1 MDRLRLDNRR
11 SDGRTIN
18 TCSAM
23 NEIQGVTEV
32 AKGISDYGV
41 MIVICAAFIVMSLL
55 MWVAI
60 FKWFK
65 SIIDSSIKNNTEMT
79 SELLETTNKQNEL
92 LNDIADGMR
101 PATLLQVKNISN
113 TCFDLAVER
122 VCRIIKKV
130 REENNIINKEATKA
144 KIRTLL
150 CNLHE
155 DRNSRFDNHR
165 YRGKT
170 LTQYTAPEWIDWV
183 AEVVESEVYAETQN
197 NARAFT
203 NVEAVYSR
211 IRIDFYHRLTE

>member
-1 MDRLRLDNRR
+1 MKE
-11 SDGRTIN
+11 
-18 TCSAM
+18 
-23 NEIQGVTEV
+23 EISGVTEL
-32 AKGISDYGV
+32 AEGIGNFGIMV
-41 MIVICAAFIVMSLL
+41 VVCAAFILLSLL

-65 SIIDSSIKNNTEMT
+65 SIIDNTMKNNAKVMN
-79 SELLETTNKQNEL
+79 ELLKKTDAQNEL

-101 PATLLQVKNISN
+101 PSTLLQIKNISN
-113 TCFDLAVER
+113 TCFDLSVER

-170 LTQYTAPEWIDWV
+170 LTQYTSPEWINWV
-183 AEVVESEVYAETQN
+183 AEIVESEVYAETQN

-203 NVEAVYSR
+203 NIEAVYSK
-211 IRIDFYHRLTE
+211 IRLDFYHRLTD

>member
-1 MDRLRLDNRR
+1 
-11 SDGRTIN
+11 
-18 TCSAM
+18 M

-41 MIVICAAFIVMSLL
+41 MIVICAAFIVLSLL

-65 SIIDSSIKNNTEMT
+65 SIIDSTMKNNIKMMN
-79 SELLETTNKQNEL
+79 ELLETTNAQNDL

-101 PATLLQVKNISN
+101 PTTLLQIKSISN
-113 TCFDLAVER
+113 TCFDLSVER

-144 KIRTLL
+144 KIRNLL

-155 DRNSRFDNHR
+155 DRNSRFDNTR

-170 LTQYTAPEWIDWV
+170 LTQYTSPEWIDWV
-183 AEVVESEVYAETQN
+183 ANVVENEVYAETQN
-197 NARAFT
+197 NSRAFT
-203 NVEAVYSR
+203 NVEAVYSK
-211 IRIDFYHRLTE
+211 IRLDFYHRLTA

>member
-1 MDRLRLDNRR
+1 
-11 SDGRTIN
+11 
-18 TCSAM
+18 M

-41 MIVICAAFIVMSLL
+41 MIVICAAFIAMSLL

-79 SELLETTNKQNEL
+79 AELLETTNKQNEL

-170 LTQYTAPEWIDWV
+170 LTQYTSPEWIDWV
-183 AEVVESEVYAETQN
+183 AEVVDSEVYAETPN
-197 NARAFT
+197 NSRAFT

>member
-1 MDRLRLDNRR
+1 
-11 SDGRTIN
+11 
-18 TCSAM
+18 M
-23 NEIQGVTEV
+23 NEIQNVTEI

-55 MWVAI
+55 MWIAV

-79 SELLETTNKQNEL
+79 AELLETTNKQNEL

>member
-1 MDRLRLDNRR
+1 
-11 SDGRTIN
+11 
-18 TCSAM
+18 M
-23 NEIQGVTEV
+23 NEIQNVTEI

-55 MWVAI
+55 MWIAI

-79 SELLETTNKQNEL
+79 AELLETTNKQNEL

-101 PATLLQVKNISN
+101 PATLLQIKNISN

>member
-1 MDRLRLDNRR
+1 
-11 SDGRTIN
+11 
-18 TCSAM
+18 M
-23 NEIQGVTEV
+23 NEIQNVTEI

-55 MWVAI
+55 MWIAI

-79 SELLETTNKQNEL
+79 AELLETTNKQNEL

-144 KIRTLL
+144 KIQTLL

>member
-1 MDRLRLDNRR
+1 
-11 SDGRTIN
+11 
-18 TCSAM
+18 M
-23 NEIQGVTEV
+23 NEVGGVV
-32 AKGISDYGV
+32 QIADSISNFGI
-41 MIVICAAFIVMSLL
+41 MIVICAVFIVLSIL

-65 SIIDSSIKNNTEMT
+65 SIIDNMMKNNAKVMN
-79 SELLETTNKQNEL
+79 ELLKNTEAQNEL

-101 PATLLQVKNISN
+101 PSTLLQIKNISN
-113 TCFDLAVER
+113 TCFDLSAER

-130 REENNIINKEATKA
+130 KNENNIINKEATKA

-183 AEVVESEVYAETQN
+183 SEVVESEVYSETVN
-197 NARAFT
+197 DSRTFT

-211 IRIDFYHRLTE
+211 IKIDFYHRLTE

>member
-1 MDRLRLDNRR
+1 
-11 SDGRTIN
+11 
-18 TCSAM
+18 M
-23 NEIQGVTEV
+23 NEVGGVV
-32 AKGISDYGV
+32 QIADSISNFGI
-41 MIVICAAFIVMSLL
+41 MIVICAVFIVLSIL

-65 SIIDSSIKNNTEMT
+65 SIIDNMMKNNAKVMN
-79 SELLETTNKQNEL
+79 ELLKNTEAQNEL

-101 PATLLQVKNISN
+101 PSTLLQIKNISN
-113 TCFDLAVER
+113 TCFDLSAER

-130 REENNIINKEATKA
+130 KTENNIINKEATKA

-183 AEVVESEVYAETQN
+183 SEVVESEVYSETIN
-197 NARAFT
+197 DARTFT

-211 IRIDFYHRLTE
+211 IKIDFYHRLTE

>member
-1 MDRLRLDNRR
+1 
-11 SDGRTIN
+11 
-18 TCSAM
+18 M
-23 NEIQGVTEV
+23 NEIQSITDIAESISNF
-32 AKGISDYGV
+32 GIT
-41 MIVICAAFIVMSLL
+41 IVICAAFIIISLL
-55 MWVAI
+55 MWVII

-65 SIIDSSIKNNTEMT
+65 NIIDNMIKNNSNTMT
-79 SELLETTNKQNEL
+79 ELLKKTDAQNDL

-101 PATLLQVKNISN
+101 PATLMQIKNISN

-130 REENNIINKEATKA
+130 REENNIVNKEATKA

-155 DRNSRFDNHR
+155 DRNSRFDNYR

-170 LTQYTAPEWIDWV
+170 LTQYTNPEWIDWV

-203 NVEAVYSR
+203 NVEAVYSK
-211 IRIDFYHRLTE
+211 IRLDFYHRLTE

>member
-1 MDRLRLDNRR
+1 
-11 SDGRTIN
+11 
-18 TCSAM
+18 M

-170 LTQYTAPEWIDWV
+170 LTQYTSPEWIDWV
-183 AEVVESEVYAETQN
+183 AEVVDSEVYAETPN
-197 NARAFT
+197 NSRAFT

>member
-1 MDRLRLDNRR
+1 
-11 SDGRTIN
+11 
-18 TCSAM
+18 M
-23 NEIQGVTEV
+23 NEIQNVTEI

-55 MWVAI
+55 MWIAI

-65 SIIDSSIKNNTEMT
+65 SIIDSSIKNNTEMIA
-79 SELLETTNKQNEL
+79 ELLETTNKQNEL

>member
-1 MDRLRLDNRR
+1 
-11 SDGRTIN
+11 
-18 TCSAM
+18 M
-23 NEIQGVTEV
+23 NEIQNLTEI

-55 MWVAI
+55 MWIAI

-79 SELLETTNKQNEL
+79 AELLETTNKQNEL

>member
-1 MDRLRLDNRR
+1 MIEE
-11 SDGRTIN
+11 IN
-18 TCSAM
+18 
-23 NEIQGVTEV
+23 GVTDIAE
-32 AKGISDYGV
+32 GISNFGI
-41 MIVICAAFIVMSLL
+41 MIVICAAFIVLSLL

-65 SIIDSSIKNNTEMT
+65 SIIDNTMKNNAKVMN
-79 SELLETTNKQNEL
+79 ELSKKTDTQNEL

-101 PATLLQVKNISN
+101 PATLLQIKNISN

-183 AEVVESEVYAETQN
+183 AEIVESEVYAETQN

-203 NVEAVYSR
+203 NVEAVYSK
-211 IRIDFYHRLTE
+211 IRLDFYHRLTD

>member
-1 MDRLRLDNRR
+1 
-11 SDGRTIN
+11 
-18 TCSAM
+18 M
-23 NEIQGVTEV
+23 NEVGGVVQV
-32 AKGISDYGV
+32 ADSISNYGI
-41 MIVICAAFIVMSLL
+41 MIVICAVFIVLSIL

-65 SIIDSSIKNNTEMT
+65 SIIDNMMQNNAKVMNELLKNTEA
-79 SELLETTNKQNEL
+79 QNEL

-101 PATLLQVKNISN
+101 PSTLMQIKTISN
-113 TCFDLAVER
+113 TCFDLSTER

-130 REENNIINKEATKA
+130 KEENNIINKEATKA

-170 LTQYTAPEWIDWV
+170 LTQFTTPDWIDWV
-183 AEVVESEVYAETQN
+183 ANVVESEVYSETIN
-197 NARAFT
+197 DARTFT

-211 IRIDFYHRLTE
+211 IKIDFYHRLTE

>member
-1 MDRLRLDNRR
+1 
-11 SDGRTIN
+11 
-18 TCSAM
+18 M
-23 NEIQGVTEV
+23 NEIQSVTEI

-41 MIVICAAFIVMSLL
+41 MIVICSAFIAMSLL

-79 SELLETTNKQNEL
+79 AELLETTNKQNEL

-170 LTQYTAPEWIDWV
+170 LTQYTSPEWIDWV
-183 AEVVESEVYAETQN
+183 AEVVDSEVYAETPN
-197 NARAFT
+197 NSRAFT

>member
-1 MDRLRLDNRR
+1 M
-11 SDGRTIN
+11 IE
-18 TCSAM
+18 
-23 NEIQGVTEV
+23 EIKGVTDIAE
-32 AKGISDYGV
+32 GISNFGI
-41 MIVICAAFIVMSLL
+41 MIVICAAFIVVSLL
-55 MWVAI
+55 MWITI
-60 FKWFK
+60 FMWFK
-65 SIIDSSIKNNTEMT
+65 NLIDNTMKNNAKVMN
-79 SELLETTNKQNEL
+79 ELLKKTDAQNEL

-101 PATLLQVKNISN
+101 PSTLLQIKNISN

-122 VCRIIKKV
+122 VCRIIKRV

-183 AEVVESEVYAETQN
+183 AEIVESEVYAETQN

-203 NVEAVYSR
+203 NVEAVYSK
-211 IRIDFYHRLTE
+211 IRLDFYHRLTE

>member
-1 MDRLRLDNRR
+1 M
-11 SDGRTIN
+11 IE
-18 TCSAM
+18 
-23 NEIQGVTEV
+23 EIKGVTDIAE
-32 AKGISDYGV
+32 GISNFGV
-41 MIVICAAFIVMSLL
+41 MIVLCASFIILSLL
-55 MWVAI
+55 MWIAI

-65 SIIDSSIKNNTEMT
+65 SIIDNTMKNNAKVMN
-79 SELLETTNKQNEL
+79 ELSKKTDTQNEL

-101 PATLLQVKNISN
+101 PATLLQIKNISN

-183 AEVVESEVYAETQN
+183 AEIVESEVYAETQN

-203 NVEAVYSR
+203 NVEAVYSK
-211 IRIDFYHRLTE
+211 IRLDFYHRLTD

>member
-1 MDRLRLDNRR
+1 
-11 SDGRTIN
+11 
-18 TCSAM
+18 M
-23 NEIQGVTEV
+23 NEIQNVTEI

-41 MIVICAAFIVMSLL
+41 TIVLCAAFIVMSLL
-55 MWVAI
+55 MWIAV

-79 SELLETTNKQNEL
+79 AELLETTNKQNEL

-183 AEVVESEVYAETQN
+183 AGVVESEVYAETQN

>member
-1 MDRLRLDNRR
+1 
-11 SDGRTIN
+11 
-18 TCSAM
+18 M
-23 NEIQGVTEV
+23 NEIQNVTEI

-55 MWVAI
+55 MWIAI

-79 SELLETTNKQNEL
+79 AELLETTNKQNEL

>member
-1 MDRLRLDNRR
+1 
-11 SDGRTIN
+11 
-18 TCSAM
+18 M
-23 NEIQGVTEV
+23 NEIQNVTEI

-55 MWVAI
+55 MWIAI

-79 SELLETTNKQNEL
+79 AELLETTNKQNEL

-155 DRNSRFDNHR
+155 DRNSRFDSHR

-203 NVEAVYSR
+203 NVVAVYSR

>member
-1 MDRLRLDNRR
+1 
-11 SDGRTIN
+11 
-18 TCSAM
+18 M
-23 NEIQGVTEV
+23 NEIQNVTEI

-55 MWVAI
+55 MWIAI

-65 SIIDSSIKNNTEMT
+65 SIIDSSIKNNTEMIA
-79 SELLETTNKQNEL
+79 ELLETTNKQNEL

-144 KIRTLL
+144 KVRTLL

>member
-1 MDRLRLDNRR
+1 
-11 SDGRTIN
+11 
-18 TCSAM
+18 M
-23 NEIQGVTEV
+23 NDMQGVTDV
-32 AKGISDYGV
+32 AKAVSDYGA
-41 MIVICAAFIVMSLL
+41 VIICTAAFIVLSIVM
-55 MWVAI
+55 
-60 FKWFK
+60 FRWFK
-65 SIIDSSIKNNTEMT
+65 SIVDSNMKNNANMM

-101 PATLLQVKNISN
+101 PATLLQIKNISN

-130 REENNIINKEATKA
+130 REENNIVNKEATKA

-170 LTQYTAPEWIDWV
+170 LTQYTSPEWIDWV
-183 AEVVESEVYAETQN
+183 AEVVEREVYAETQN
-197 NARAFT
+197 NSRAFT
-203 NVEAVYSR
+203 NVEAVYAK
-211 IRIDFYHRLTE
+211 IRLDFYHRLNG

>member
-1 MDRLRLDNRR
+1 M
-11 SDGRTIN
+11 IE
-18 TCSAM
+18 
-23 NEIQGVTEV
+23 EIKGVTDIAE
-32 AKGISDYGV
+32 GISNFGV
-41 MIVICAAFIVMSLL
+41 MIVLCASFIILSLL
-55 MWVAI
+55 MWIAI

-65 SIIDSSIKNNTEMT
+65 SIIDNTMKNNAKVMN
-79 SELLETTNKQNEL
+79 ELSKKTDTQNEL

-101 PATLLQVKNISN
+101 PATLLQIKNISN

-130 REENNIINKEATKA
+130 REENNIVNKEATKA

-183 AEVVESEVYAETQN
+183 AEIVESEVYAETQN

-203 NVEAVYSR
+203 NVEAVYSK
-211 IRIDFYHRLTE
+211 IRLDFYHRLTE

>member
-1 MDRLRLDNRR
+1 
-11 SDGRTIN
+11 
-18 TCSAM
+18 M
-23 NEIQGVTEV
+23 NEIQSVTEV

-79 SELLETTNKQNEL
+79 VELLETTNKQNEL

-113 TCFDLAVER
+113 AYFDLAVER
-122 VCRIIKKV
+122 VCRIIKRV

-144 KIRTLL
+144 KIHTLL

-165 YRGKT
+165 YRGKA
-170 LTQYTAPEWIDWV
+170 LTQYTSPEWIDWV
-183 AEVVESEVYAETQN
+183 AEVVGSEVYAETPN
-197 NARAFT
+197 NSRAFI

-211 IRIDFYHRLTE
+211 IRLDFYHRLTE

>member
-1 MDRLRLDNRR
+1 ME
-11 SDGRTIN
+11 TIGN
-18 TCSAM
+18 
-23 NEIQGVTEV
+23 VTTV
-32 AKGISDYGV
+32 AEGISNFGIMV
-41 MIVICAAFIVMSLL
+41 VVCAAFIVLSLL

-65 SIIDSSIKNNTEMT
+65 SIINSTLANNAKVMN
-79 SELLETTNKQNEL
+79 ELVETTNAQTDVLNE
-92 LNDIADGMR
+92 IADGMR
-101 PATLLQVKNISN
+101 PATLLQIKNISN

-183 AEVVESEVYAETQN
+183 AEIVESEVYAETQN
-197 NARAFT
+197 NGRAYT
-203 NVEAVYSR
+203 NVEAVYAR
-211 IRIDFYHRLTE
+211 IRLDFYHRLNG